1 MSNPKQINLRVLRT
15 MGTINVAHYPDQYG
29 SPVHPVKSLL
39 SEKLQWQTI
48 EDTPM
53 GVMETDW
60 QDVDIVTWDQDTDTF
75 S

>member
-1 MSNPKQINLRVLRT
+1 MNNPKQINLRVLRT
-15 MGTINVAHYPDQYG
+15 RGTVSEPHFPDQYG
-29 SPVHPVKSLL
+29 SPVHPVKKQL

-53 GVMETDW
+53 GVIDTDW
-60 QDVDIVTWDQDTDTF
+60 QDVDIVTWDQDTDTY